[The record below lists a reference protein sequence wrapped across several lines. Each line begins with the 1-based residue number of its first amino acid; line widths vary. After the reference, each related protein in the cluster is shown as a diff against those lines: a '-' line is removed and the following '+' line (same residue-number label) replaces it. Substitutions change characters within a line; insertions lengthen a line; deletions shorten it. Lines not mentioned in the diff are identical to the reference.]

1 MMKRTQANVEQ
12 FQLWSYKKKKKKI
25 EFLVKE
31 YGLMQVNFTSN

>member
-12 FQLWSYKKKKKKI
+12 FQLWSYKKKKKI